1 MNLKESVGIVTG
13 GARGIGRAISL
24 GLARAGATVVV
35 ADINENAAKKT
46 ADEIRNTGAKALS
59 LAVDVTDWTQV
70 KDMADRTCSEF
81 GAIDIL
87 VNNAGIVIA
96 GSVEEME
103 PVEWDNIMAVNTK
116 GAFLCCKS
124 AVGIMKKQGGGS
136 IVNIA
141 SVAGKNGFPNM
152 GAYCASKHALIGLT
166 RSLAKELANDNIRV
180 NAVCPGIVRTAMW
193 EYLIEVRKDPDESSD
208 AFFDRYINLMIP
220 LGKPQKPDDIAEL
233 VVFLAGSENITAQAV
248 NVDGGMVPY

>member
-1 MNLKESVGIVTG
+1 MNLKEKVGIVTG

-24 GLARAGATVVV
+24 GLARAGAAVVV
-35 ADINENAAKKT
+35 ADVNEDAAQKT
-46 ADEIRNTGAKALS
+46 AGEIRDTGAQAVS

-70 KDMADRTCSEF
+70 KDMAARTGSEL

-87 VNNAGIVIA
+87 VNNAGIVRA
-96 GSVEEME
+96 GSAEEME
-103 PVEWDNIMAVNTK
+103 PIEWDNIMAVNTK
-116 GAFLCCKS
+116 GAFLCCKE
-124 AVGIMKKQGGGS
+124 VIGPMRKRGGGS

-166 RSLAKELANDNIRV
+166 RSLAKELAKDNIRV

-193 EYLIEVRKDPDESSD
+193 EYLIEVRKDPDETSD
-208 AFFDRYINLMIP
+208 AFFDRYINQMVP
-220 LGKPQKPDDIAEL
+220 LGKPQQPDDIAEI